1 MLSRS
6 LHRSARRL
14 APAALVMAACLP
26 GDDRPEP
33 GSLYVT
39 VEPTSSTRGGFRTI
53 DGWEVRFDRFVM
65 AVGDVRLRDPIDENE
80 DDDSAT
86 LCNDYAETYYEWLFD
101 FVVAEKE
108 KVGLAYGLGQCRVE
122 FRRRGPSD
130 DTVLGA
136 GATRDD
142 LEAMIV
148 EGPDAYVEEH
158 ETTLV
163 AVGEATREGR
173 TVRFDWRF
181 RLEHEY
187 EVCPSLD
194 GSSNVNYLALV
205 AGDEATLELEVRGE
219 ELFRLLPHDDAPL
232 VFDPIAAADADGD
245 GEVRWPELA
254 VAVAEPLGE
263 RAEQEEYEPPYDY
276 LSDPPSLGDR
286 IYVDNLTR
294 VLRVKGGGPCEP
306 EESRERRGGG

>member
-1 MLSRS
+1 MLWRMLLRS
-6 LHRSARRL
+6 TLRL
-14 APAALVMAACLP
+14 APAALVAAACLP

-33 GSLYVT
+33 ASLYVT
-39 VEPTSSTRGGFRTI
+39 VEPTASTRGGFRTI
-53 DGWEVRFDRFVM
+53 DGWEVRFERFVM
-65 AVGDVRLRDPIDENE
+65 AVGDVRLREPIDGDDE
-80 DDDSAT
+80 DASAT
-86 LCNDYAETYYEWLFD
+86 LCNDYAQTYYEWLFD

-136 GATRDD
+136 GATQED
-142 LEAMIV
+142 LEAMIL
-148 EGPDAYVEEH
+148 EGPDLYVEEH

-163 AVGEATREGR
+163 ATGEATREGR
-173 TVRFDWRF
+173 RVRFDWRF
-181 RLEHEY
+181 RVEHEY
-187 EVCPSLD
+187 ERCPSLD
-194 GSSNVNYLALV
+194 GTSVVNDRRLR
-205 AGDEATLELEVRGE
+205 GGGEESLELEVRGE

-245 GEVRWPELA
+245 GEVLWPELA
-254 VAVAEPLGE
+254 VAPAEPLGE
-263 RAEQEEYEPPYDY
+263 GAEQGEYEPPYDY

-306 EESRERRGGG
+306 EESRERR